1 MVREAGSRS
10 KKAAARA
17 RRRRAAEMRAAM
29 LTILLIVCMTCLVL
43 FIKGQ
48 KLKAQIKENERIADS
63 LTAQIEEEEAR
74 TAEIEALKDYYESD
88 EFIRQAARDRLGLI
102 EEGQI
107 VFRRAD

>member
-1 MVREAGSRS
+1 MGRQAGSRS

-17 RRRRAAEMRAAM
+17 RRRHAAEMRAAM
-29 LTILLIVCMTCLVL
+29 LTILLIVCITCLVL
-43 FIKGQ
+43 FVKGQ
-48 KLKAQIKENERIADS
+48 KLRAQIRENDRIRDS
-63 LTAQIEEEEAR
+63 LSAQIEAEEAR